1 MQIFRSVKQ
10 KIINRQDGQS
20 LVEVAIAAP
29 LLILMFIGVFEVGWA
44 LRGYLVLANVNR
56 EAARF
61 AVKNTVLDFSVKNSA
76 TVGYNTVLSHTTASL
91 ATQLP
96 LDFLSANPNS
106 TMIMSHMVIDT
117 GYPCVEY
124 QGGTPKLPYEFDT
137 NCDCQESD
145 PNAAQWFT
153 RDDLILHPQ
162 VSGYSYFAQTYGIS
176 RTTRIGGG
184 NYAVEAEQLTLEN
197 NQFNCSVLKTGNVG
211 ELSSN
216 DVFIAETFFDQPQ
229 LLGVPFVS
237 NALTDPIPFYTHTAM
252 RIVASREGD
261 TDEAPACEVYPI
273 TFHDG
278 IFSDQGY
285 DPNNPPANIPIDAY
299 EGSGSGQFGWLTWN
313 PDPAMN
319 DPNYVYEEM
328 INPRLSLHDF
338 QDAVDSSDTSL
349 NIGDNISSGP
359 GVMNSSDVET
369 ELDALEGRTILVPI
383 YNTGGGTGQ
392 NTYFTVTHFASIRI
406 DRACLPSNGCPD
418 VSGSDKLIEAT
429 FLGYQDDACE

>member
-1 MQIFRSVKQ
+1 MRIFRSVKQ
-10 KIINRQDGQS
+10 KIMGCKDGQS

-61 AVKNTVLDFSVKNSA
+61 AVKNNVLDFSVKNPA
-76 TVGYNTVLSHTTASL
+76 VVGYNTVLSHTTASL

-96 LDFLSANPNS
+96 LDFLGTVPNS

-124 QGGTPKLPYEFDT
+124 QGGTPKLPYTFDT
-137 NCDCQESD
+137 NCDCKETD

-162 VSGYSYFAQTYGIS
+162 VTGYSYFSQTYGIS
-176 RTTRIGGG
+176 RTTRIGNG

-197 NQFNCSVLKTGNVG
+197 NQFNCTILKTGSSG
-211 ELSSN
+211 ELSTN
-216 DVFIAETFFDQPQ
+216 NVFIAETLFDQPQ
-229 LLGVPFVS
+229 LLGVPIIS

-252 RIVASREGD
+252 RIVASREA
-261 TDEAPACEVYPI
+261 EANDAPSCELYPI
-273 TFHDG
+273 TFHED
-278 IFSDQGY
+278 IFS
-285 DPNNPPANIPIDAY
+285 DPNNPPENTPIDAY
-299 EGSGSGQFGWLTWN
+299 EGSGTGQFGWLTWN

-319 DPNYVYEEM
+319 NANYVYEEM

-338 QDAVDSSDTSL
+338 TDAVDSNDTSL

-359 GVMNSSDVET
+359 GVMNSVAVEA
-369 ELDALEGRTILVPI
+369 ELDALQGRTIRVPI
-383 YNTGGGTGQ
+383 YSTGGGTGQ
-392 NTYFTVTHFASIRI
+392 NTYFTVTHFAVIRI

-429 FLGYQDDACE
+429 FLRYEDDACQ